1 MGQGTETT
9 RHRRKKRGNLFYTAE
24 FHVSDHFSV
33 DRINSC
39 IQHNCA
45 RHYHIGGKSC
55 RFSRNSPPHFF
66 SSCDASKSSGI
77 RQSEQPRSISPPPQ
91 QRRPPSSATKS

>member
-9 RHRRKKRGNLFYTAE
+9 RHRRKKRGNLFYTVE

-45 RHYHIGGKSC
+45 THYHIGGNPGP
-55 RFSRNSPPHFF
+55 FPETHHRNNRPPRQCPTVPGIALTHALPRTHAAHPPPH
-66 SSCDASKSSGI
+66 
-77 RQSEQPRSISPPPQ
+77 PLPPPV
-91 QRRPPSSATKS
+91 T